1 MRTVDKKTVLLYV
14 AMGLFVAVVLI
25 QYAPVCAEVPGR
37 DAGVFLYIGDQ
48 ILNGGVPYLDVW
60 DHKPPVIYFINA
72 FGLLVGGGSV
82 WGVWLLE
89 FVAVYSAAL
98 VGFVLMRRA
107 FGVLP
112 ASVATV
118 VWVLSIVILQSY
130 GNHTEEFALPLIFA
144 VLYLFWEAEKRGS
157 YRWRGLLIGA
167 LAAVSFLLKP
177 NIISVPLSI
186 GILMLIAFGSRHRRS
201 AAVNLSTVVV
211 GAAFVLAAAVAYLAA
226 NSALGAFV
234 EQVVGY
240 NLVYPTTTLY
250 SKLDSLFV
258 GLSTLSWSGMSVI
271 GLAAWVA
278 GVLLVWRRR
287 EDVEAV
293 KPLLHVCLIAL
304 PLEFLITAIPGRPY
318 THYFFTSLPILA
330 VLVAFF
336 GRYLTAAVVPAAK
349 AFQVG
354 RVRVTLAGLWLL
366 ALLAAMSLIPAAG
379 IGYLTARC
387 VSEAC
392 GGEGYYDTWSE
403 AAEYVAKHT
412 AESDYV
418 LVWGAETAVNF
429 LAHRQAPTRY
439 VYQWPL
445 YHPRYANEAMAS
457 EFLGDIRSSKPALIV
472 DTSPTSQPVP
482 PLDSVAREGWAYA
495 HPSLP
500 EMDEVFEYIAS
511 NYSLVATV
519 GPDQWLVYRYTG
531 EEAADH

>member
-1 MRTVDKKTVLLYV
+1 MRNVDKWTVLLYV
-14 AMGLFVAVVLI
+14 AMGLLVAVVLV
-25 QYAPVCAEVPGR
+25 QYAPACAKVPGR
-37 DAGVFLYIGDQ
+37 DAGVFLYIGDR
-48 ILNGGVPYLDVW
+48 ILNGGIPYLDVW

-89 FVAVYSAAL
+89 FVALYSAAL

-112 ASVATV
+112 ATVATV
-118 VWVLSIVILQSY
+118 VWVLSIVILQAY

-157 YRWRGLLIGA
+157 YRWRGFLIGA
-167 LAAVSFLLKP
+167 LAAVCFLLKP
-177 NIISVPLSI
+177 NLISVHLSI
-186 GILMLIAFGSRHRRS
+186 GILMIIAFGSRHRRS
-201 AAVNLSTVVV
+201 AAANLSTVVL
-211 GAAFVLAAAVAYLAA
+211 GAAFVLAAVVTYLAA

-234 EQVVGY
+234 EQVVRY

-258 GLSTLSWSGMSVI
+258 GLSTLSGSGMSVI
-271 GLAAWVA
+271 GLAAWAA

-287 EDVEAV
+287 EDVESV

-304 PLEFLITAIPGRPY
+304 PLEFLLSAIPGRPY

-336 GRYLTAAVVPAAK
+336 SRYLTAAVAPAAK
-349 AFQVG
+349 AFKVG
-354 RVRVTLAGLWLL
+354 RVTVTLGGLWLL
-366 ALLAAMSLIPAAG
+366 ALLVAMSLIPAGG
-379 IGYLTARC
+379 IGYLTVRC
-387 VSEAC
+387 VAEAC
-392 GGEGYYDTWSE
+392 GGEGYYATWSE

-412 AESDYV
+412 VESDYV
-418 LVWGAETAVNF
+418 LVWGAETVVNF

-445 YHPRYANEAMAS
+445 YHPRYVDEDIAN
-457 EFLGDIRSSKPALIV
+457 EFLGDIMSKKPLLII
-472 DTSPTSQPVP
+472 DTSPTSGAVP
-482 PLDSVAREGWAYA
+482 PIDGGAREEWAST
-495 HPSLP
+495 HTLRW
-500 EMDEVFEYIAS
+500 MDDIFEYVAS

-519 GPDQWLVYRYTG
+519 GRDQWLVYRYAG
-531 EEAADH
+531 EDAADH